1 MKNVI
6 LASVGIVLFVVG
18 LLGLFFAPSAF
29 ALFAFV
35 VGAAMYFIGF
45 GALLEEGTK

>member
-1 MKNVI
+1 MKNVV

-18 LLGLFFAPSAF
+18 LLGLLFAPSAL
-29 ALFAFV
+29 ALFVFG

-45 GALLEEGTK
+45 IALFEEGAK

>member
-6 LASVGIVLFVVG
+6 LAIVGIVLFVVG

-29 ALFAFV
+29 ALSAFGG
-35 VGAAMYFIGF
+35 GAVMYLIGF
-45 GALLEEGTK
+45 GALLDEATK